1 MKNIVASLIL
11 LGSFSMATAEPLN
24 PTPEPLD
31 QNTMH
36 KILRSFNDL
45 KVQDFAAWENKMVD
59 LCEGKKSAIACL
71 YYSDQLAFAANNPER
86 IKKAA
91 YYAEMSC
98 EMGNGD
104 GCFARLQLDN
114 QWAPLSKE
122 KSKRYEKIVQKTYGG
137 K

>member
-1 MKNIVASLIL
+1 MKKIVASLIL

-59 LCEGKKSAIACL
+59 LCEGKKAQSLVYIIVIN
-71 YYSDQLAFAANNPER
+71 S
-86 IKKAA
+86 
-91 YYAEMSC
+91 
-98 EMGNGD
+98 
-104 GCFARLQLDN
+104 RLQ
-114 QWAPLSKE
+114 QTIQKESK
-122 KSKRYEKIVQKTYGG
+122 KPHITQR
-137 K
+137 

>member
-1 MKNIVASLIL
+1 MKKIVTSLLL
-11 LGSFSMATAEPLN
+11 LGSFSVAIAEPLN

-31 QNTMH
+31 LDTMN
-36 KILRSFNDL
+36 KILWSFDDL
-45 KVQDFAAWENKMVD
+45 KLQDFAAWENKMVD
-59 LCEGKKSAIACL
+59 LCEGKKSAYACL
-71 YYSDQLAFAANNPER
+71 YYSTGLSSGADTVAR
-86 IKKAA
+86 VKKAA

-114 QWAPLSKE
+114 QWTPLSKE

>member
-1 MKNIVASLIL
+1 MKKIVASLIL
-11 LGSFSMATAEPLN
+11 LGSFSMAVAEPLN

-36 KILRSFNDL
+36 SILSSFSDL
-45 KVQDFAAWENKMVD
+45 QVQDFAAWENKMVD
-59 LCEGKKSAIACL
+59 LCEGKKSAYACE
-71 YYSDQLAFAANNPER
+71 YYAGGLLSRATNPES

-98 EMGNGD
+98 EMGAAS
-104 GCFARLQLDN
+104 GCSLRQSLNN

-122 KSKRYEKIVQKTYGG
+122 KDKRYDKIIAKAYGG